1 MLFRSGAIVPAYHY
15 DTERAHACAF
25 AGCGALLTG
34 KKSETAS
41 HMRAHFLAAGEAETL
56 FCPWAVDGPGAGAG
70 ARCGMAFKDSANFG
84 RHVSSKHIKA
94 EEYQCN
100 RCGRPFAR
108 RDAALRHMKT
118 LCRLDAGVPRK
129 RESKKSRTQDD
140 EQGEPVCAHM
150 HAGRPR

>member
-1 MLFRSGAIVPAYHY
+1 
-15 DTERAHACAF
+15 
-25 AGCGALLTG
+25 
-34 KKSETAS
+34 
-41 HMRAHFLAAGEAETL
+41 
-56 FCPWAVDGPGAGAG
+56 
-70 ARCGMAFKDSANFG
+70 MAFKDSANFG

-140 EQGEPVCAHM
+140 EQGEPVCACV

>member
-1 MLFRSGAIVPAYHY
+1 MPAYHY
-15 DTERAHACAF
+15 DAERAAQKCAF
-25 AGCGALLTG
+25 AACGAVLSG

-41 HMRAHFLAAGEAETL
+41 HMRSHFLQAAGETL
-56 FCPWAVDGPGAGAG
+56 LCPWMVETDDGQRV
-70 ARCGMAFKDSANFG
+70 RCAMAFKDSANFG

-118 LCRLDAGVPRK
+118 LCRTDAPQSSRRK
-129 RESKKSRTQDD
+129 
-140 EQGEPVCAHM
+140 GEDKRRRCL
-150 HAGRPR
+150 R